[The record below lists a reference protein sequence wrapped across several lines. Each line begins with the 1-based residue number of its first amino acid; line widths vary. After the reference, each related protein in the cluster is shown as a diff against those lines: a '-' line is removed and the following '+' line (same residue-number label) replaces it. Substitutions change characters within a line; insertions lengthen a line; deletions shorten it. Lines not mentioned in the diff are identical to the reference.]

1 MIQTEAS
8 SHHATHNARSTPN
21 AMTDMGSGWTRE
33 IYDGLH
39 GEIKRRA
46 ELAVSGLLN
55 DDGQDE
61 PED

>member
-1 MIQTEAS
+1 MI
-8 SHHATHNARSTPN
+8 
-21 AMTDMGSGWTRE
+21 DMGGGWTRE